1 MDFKDKVQMSISDF
15 RNYLDEDDY
24 EFSYGTIDF
33 LSTKPN
39 SHKLNFSEDVIKE
52 YAPSVLGKWVIGE
65 EINGDM
71 STHTN
76 NQVIQGRIPE
86 NQEVQYRY
94 DDDGYLIASVD
105 IVLSKLYSKAYNI
118 LRNDNFRNV
127 SIESLNGYTE
137 ETEGL
142 ILGVDEKVVTGFNIT
157 AITILGKNINGSVPN
172 ANMHLTQ
179 LSEDSLK
186 GIEDIYAKHIEKMSE
201 VEKDLGMKE
210 TEMSVILNKL
220 EEISKKLEKNKE
232 EMMAKNVE
240 ITKFAVSI
248 GDDLWSKIYGALK
261 EKYPKADGDWITSK
275 YRIVGIYEEGTEKF
289 VVVEEWD
296 DSKKFKIMFTLT
308 EDGLELDSELTEVK
322 VDFVEVGQ
330 MEMFSKEDFSK
341 YEEELKMAEEDKKEP
356 EPEEDTMACGDKEKM
371 AELEVKLEEA
381 EVKMANLETELAELR
396 EFKAS
401 TLESQKESI
410 VASTLSQVKEFVNEE
425 TFAKFE
431 QSGKECKMD
440 DIGGWKNEVLASVAD
455 KALAKMSELSSK
467 EDGILDMGTVG
478 LYGKAP
484 KSKGLYD

>member
-15 RNYLDEDDY
+15 RNYLDDDDY

-39 SHKLNFSEDVIKE
+39 SHKLNFKEDVIRE

-76 NQVIQGRIPE
+76 NPVIQGRIPE

-127 SIESLNGYTE
+127 SIESLNGYTA

-201 VEKDLGMKE
+201 VEKDLEMKE

-232 EMMAKNVE
+232 ETME
-240 ITKFAVSI
+240 E
-248 GDDLWSKIYGALK
+248 KI
-261 EKYPKADGDWITSK
+261 
-275 YRIVGIYEEGTEKF
+275 
-289 VVVEEWD
+289 
-296 DSKKFKIMFTLT
+296 
-308 EDGLELDSELTEVK
+308 ELTEIVENTETVEPVENAEIEEVK
-322 VDFVEVGQ
+322 
-330 MEMFSKEDFSK
+330 
-341 YEEELKMAEEDKKEP
+341 AEEQPDKIE

-381 EVKMANLETELAELR
+381 EVKMTSLETELAELR